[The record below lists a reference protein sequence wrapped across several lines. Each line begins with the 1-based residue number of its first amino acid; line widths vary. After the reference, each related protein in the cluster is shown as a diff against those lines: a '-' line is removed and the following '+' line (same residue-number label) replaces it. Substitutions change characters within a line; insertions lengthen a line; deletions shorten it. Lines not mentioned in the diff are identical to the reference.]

1 MEKYSV
7 SLRITPNTDTLHAVG
22 AQSLFQ
28 PRPLSEIFTIVK
40 ALHAASKIWSCA
52 IPEVKL
58 YLMKL
63 SSRDNNFKT
72 DDK

>member
-1 MEKYSV
+1 MEEYSV

-40 ALHAASKIWSCA
+40 ALHDASKI
-52 IPEVKL
+52 
-58 YLMKL
+58 
-63 SSRDNNFKT
+63 
-72 DDK
+72 